1 MMGMT
6 MPTQSSLTDL
16 MTLLQLL
23 QAASD
28 PKTAKATIEEIS
40 AARKQYDDAITEAQT
55 RLVAANEAEKKAEAA
70 AAKAENAADKAEK
83 KKLELEARTIEV
95 NDLAAAVAEDQRM
108 FNVYKDEV
116 AKQAADLMAE
126 RKASTAAL
134 SVTMADLAKKSAAL
148 DAKDEVLN
156 QKIGEANALKAELEE
171 KLAKFKA
178 LAA

>member
-28 PKTAKATIEEIS
+28 PATAKATIEKIS
-40 AARKQYDDAITEAQT
+40 AERKQYDDAIAESQA
-55 RLVAANEAEKKAEAA
+55 RLVAAKEAESRAEAA
-70 AAKAENAADKAEK
+70 AAKAENAADKADK
-83 KKLELEARTIEV
+83 KKAELEARAVEIAEL
-95 NDLAAAVAEDQRM
+95 DAALTEDKRM
-108 FNVYKDEV
+108 FVVYKDEV
-116 AKQAADLMAE
+116 AKQAVDLVEE
-126 RKASTAAL
+126 RKASAVAHSAA
-134 SVTMADLAKKSAAL
+134 MADLAKKSAAL
-148 DAKDEVLN
+148 DAKEDVLN